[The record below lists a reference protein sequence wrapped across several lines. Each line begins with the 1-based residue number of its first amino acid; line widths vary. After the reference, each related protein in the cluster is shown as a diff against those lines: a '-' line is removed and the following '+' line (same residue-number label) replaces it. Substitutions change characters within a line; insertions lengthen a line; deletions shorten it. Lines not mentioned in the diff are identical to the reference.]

1 MRSFLLLLTAAV
13 LPAGAA
19 VSTLHPRIYVRN
31 DAARIGAGL
40 TVTQLRARLTDA
52 AYVRWRSPIGT
63 RGPAAAVERAARYL
77 ETGDLT
83 ELAEVRNLL
92 TTQTYSY
99 QKNDVGGFLAGAEM
113 AIALDWV
120 YDGLTQE
127 ERNATMANIVTTAD
141 SSRQFLLTGQP
152 DINHNYTYMALNA
165 VAVCGLVLSGESEP
179 YGSRAKEYLA
189 LAQKFVEARGMV
201 LDTWNAREGAWGE
214 GSHYTFHETLRTL
227 ILTLQAYRSAS
238 DTDYFPAIRRE
249 HGAFISKAGRFLIA
263 CTRPDMTFERT
274 GDTLASRAVASLT
287 VPLTVEMLAAGTDDA
302 AESARLRSFSRA
314 LIDAYGTKAM
324 HAEYGWGMRIFHD
337 PRAIVEPSY
346 TTLPRFQRLG
356 AGTYEQFT
364 LRSGWGPDSAM
375 VTILAGDHYTDH
387 QHFDKGQFLIY
398 RNGGL
403 AIDSGAYSGMYQPGN
418 HANEYAPRTLAHNCL
433 LVYDAA
439 QQMPKG
445 YENDGGQTILRG
457 KQHHSDWLAYLA
469 HRDAEG
475 LHTAQVEASDLQ
487 PDRYAYIRVNL
498 HNAYGGRVEHYDR
511 QFVYVPGAGMLVVF
525 DRVSSTQAT
534 AEKRWLLHFQDP
546 PTVDGRVAP
555 AGVEDFPGGSVTAV
569 RHQGVLELGGPPV
582 RYDGTLLVQTLL
594 PVERSITTVGGEGF
608 EYYNRFTEK
617 NYPVAD
623 TRVTASIREAGAWR
637 MEVAPVRKARDDQ
650 FLHVLQFPAPANGAA
665 RQASLVR
672 DTAGHATGVYLQRDG
687 RAEVVLFSSAA
698 AGGPISLPLEYRV
711 TTSSA
716 ASHLVTELPP
726 AAEVL
731 IRINGGAA
739 TRRQVNGQGVLQF
752 DDSGSGARMVTV
764 TLAVRQ

>member
-1 MRSFLLLLTAAV
+1 MLSLLIAAV

-31 DAARIGAGL
+31 DASRTGAGL
-40 TVTQLRARLTDA
+40 TLAQLRARMQDA
-52 AYVRWRSPIGT
+52 AYARWRGPVGT
-63 RGPAAAVERAARYL
+63 RGPAAAVEHAARYL
-77 ETGDLT
+77 ETGDGA
-83 ELAEVRNLL
+83 ELAEVRSLL

-127 ERNATMANIVTTAD
+127 ERRAAMANIVATAD
-141 SSRQFLLTGQP
+141 SSLQFLLTGQP

-165 VAVCGLVLSGESEP
+165 VAVCGLVLSGEGEP
-179 YGSRAKEYLA
+179 YGTKAKEYLS
-189 LAQKFVEARGMV
+189 LAQKFLEAPGMV
-201 LDTWNAREGAWGE
+201 FDTWNAREGAWGE

-238 DTDYFPAIRRE
+238 DTDYFPGIRRE
-249 HGAFISKAGRFLIA
+249 HGSFISKAGRFLIA

-314 LIDAYGTKAM
+314 LIDAYGLKAM

-337 PRAIVEPSY
+337 PRASLEPSY

-364 LRSGWGPDSAM
+364 LRGGWGPDSAM
-375 VTILAGDHYTDH
+375 VTIVAGDHYTDH

-403 AIDSGAYSGMYQPGN
+403 AIDSGAYSGMYQPGK

-445 YENDGGQTILRG
+445 YDNDGGQTILRG
-457 KQHHSDWLAYLA
+457 KQHHGDWPTYLA

-487 PDRYAYIRVNL
+487 QDLYTYIRVNL
-498 HNAYGGRVEHYDR
+498 SSAYGGRVERYDR
-511 QFVYVPGAGMLVVF
+511 QFAYVPGAGLLVVF
-525 DRVSSTQAT
+525 DRVSSTLAL

-546 PTVDGRVAP
+546 PSVDGRLAP
-555 AGVEDFPGGSVTAV
+555 AGVESFPGGSVTAV
-569 RHQGVLELGGPPV
+569 RHRGSLELGGPPV
-582 RYDGTLLVQTLL
+582 RYDGTLSVETLL
-594 PVERSITTVGGEGF
+594 PVERTITTVGGEGF
-608 EYYNRFTEK
+608 EFYSRFLEK

-623 TRVTASIREAGAWR
+623 ARVTASIRESGAWR
-637 MEVAPVRKARDDQ
+637 MEVAPEKKARDDQ
-650 FLHVLQFPAPANGAA
+650 FLNVLQFPAPADGAG

-672 DTAGHATGVYLQRDG
+672 DTAGGATGVHVQRDG

-698 AGGPISLPLEYRV
+698 SGGPITLPLEYRV

-716 ASHLVTELPP
+716 ASHLLTELPP
-726 AAEVL
+726 SAEVL

-739 TRRQVNGQGVLQF
+739 MRRHVNGQGVLQF
-752 DDSGSGARMVTV
+752 DDAGRGARVVTV
-764 TLAVRQ
+764 RLAARQ